1 MSPIRTTF
9 LLALMMPLCQALL
22 AQTTSADDYFN
33 LAAKQYVK
41 EDKVS
46 ALRTL
51 DKGLQKHPGDPRLLK
66 LAEELLKEEQPQQQT
81 GQQDQ
86 QNEEQQGDEQGKDDK
101 SDQGNK
107 DKEQEEKQN
116 DGSTQEQ
123 REDPSSKPK
132 PQPGRISPQDAERML
147 DAMNRQEK
155 EVQDKV
161 RNRQRPTPR
170 VPIDKDW

>member
-1 MSPIRTTF
+1 MTPIRSTL
-9 LLALMMPLCQALL
+9 LLASMLLWCHTLL
-22 AQTTSADDYFN
+22 AQTASAEDYFN
-33 LAAKQYVK
+33 RAAKQYVK

-51 DKGLQKHPGDPRLLK
+51 DKGLQQHPGDPRLLK

-81 GQQDQ
+81 SPQDQ
-86 QNEEQQGDEQGKDDK
+86 QQKEEKQDDQQGKDDK
-101 SDQGNK
+101 SDQGK
-107 DKEQEEKQN
+107 QDEKQD
-116 DGSTQEQ
+116 DGNKQDRRDE
-123 REDPSSKPK
+123 SSDKPK

-155 EVQDKV
+155 DVQDKV

-170 VPIDKDW
+170 IPIDKDW